1 MQLIDNSLIIQYLL
15 KWKYERSANVKP
27 LTIATLTSSC
37 AFIPLFIFNGVYS
50 AMGGG
55 LLMGY
60 FAFEITY
67 FYKIENNRHK
77 NIGEMN
83 QKRWN
88 LRRL

>member
-1 MQLIDNSLIIQYLL
+1 M
-15 KWKYERSANVKP
+15 KP
-27 LTIATLTSSC
+27 LTIATLTGSF
-37 AFIPLFIFNGVYS
+37 AFISLLFFNGLHS

-55 LLMGY
+55 LLIGY

-67 FYKIENNRHK
+67 FYKIENNRHQ

>member
-1 MQLIDNSLIIQYLL
+1 M
-15 KWKYERSANVKP
+15 RA
-27 LTIATLTSSC
+27 LTIGILTGSFV
-37 AFIPLFIFNGVYS
+37 FIPLLIFNGLHS

-55 LLMGY
+55 LLIGY
-60 FAFEITY
+60 FAFEISY
-67 FYKIENNRHK
+67 FYKIENNRHQ

>member
-1 MQLIDNSLIIQYLL
+1 MRAITIGILIGSF
-15 KWKYERSANVKP
+15 
-27 LTIATLTSSC
+27 
-37 AFIPLFIFNGVYS
+37 AFIPFLFFNGLHS

-55 LLMGY
+55 LLIGY
-60 FAFEITY
+60 FAFEITHS
-67 FYKIENNRHK
+67 YKIENNRQK